1 MKRVILVRPQ
11 GPRNVGMILRACEN
25 FGPCELVLVAPER
38 PALLLHP
45 EFAQMSHG
53 VENVE
58 QKVRVV
64 DELTEALA
72 DCSASVGFTARVRD
86 NRIRENW
93 NQVRDELSSLAAG
106 STDRL
111 ALVFG
116 GEMSGMSV
124 EDASLCQR
132 LLHLRTAA
140 EHTSLNL
147 AVCVGIVLQGL
158 FGGEEVHRREPGG
171 HPLTGAER
179 EFLKANLK
187 HTFVEYVAR
196 SAEAKRVI
204 GKSIDRIFSRAPL
217 ETSDARAWHM
227 MMRTLGSAM
236 KPSDFGLDP
245 SPSGRDAADEDD

>member
-1 MKRVILVRPQ
+1 MVLVRPA
-11 GPRNVGMILRACEN
+11 GPRNVGMVLRTCEN
-25 FGPCELVLVAPER
+25 FGPCELVLVDPER

-45 EFAQMSHG
+45 EFTQMSHG
-53 VENVE
+53 VADVAE
-58 QKVRVV
+58 KVRVV
-64 DELTEALA
+64 DTLTDALA
-72 DCSASVGFTARVRD
+72 DCSVTVGFTARVRD

-93 NQVRDELSSLAAG
+93 NEVREQLGAVAA
-106 STDRL
+106 DDRERL

-116 GEMSGMSV
+116 SEMSGLSV
-124 EDASLCQR
+124 DDASLCQR

-147 AVCVGIVLQGL
+147 AICVGIVLQGL
-158 FGGEEVHRREPGG
+158 YGGERVHRREPGG

-187 HTFVEYVAR
+187 HTFVEHVAR

-204 GKSIDRIFSRAPL
+204 AKSVDRVFSRAPL

-227 MMRTLGSAM
+227 MMRSLGSVM
-236 KPSDFGLDP
+236 RPSDFGLDP
-245 SPSGRDAADEDD
+245 SPSARRLGGEAE